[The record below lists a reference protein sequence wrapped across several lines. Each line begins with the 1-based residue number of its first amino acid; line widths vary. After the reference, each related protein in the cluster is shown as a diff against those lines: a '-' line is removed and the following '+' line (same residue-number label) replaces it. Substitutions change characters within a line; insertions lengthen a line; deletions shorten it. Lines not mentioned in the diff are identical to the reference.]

1 MIIPKIKYS
10 LCEKDEKIRIIA
22 KRITNNLK
30 NYKIMAHKISED
42 CIACGACQGECPV
55 GAIEEGDIFKVN
67 PDTCTDC
74 GTCEEVCPTGAIK
87 PEE

>member
-1 MIIPKIKYS
+1 
-10 LCEKDEKIRIIA
+10 
-22 KRITNNLK
+22 
-30 NYKIMAHKISED
+30 MAHKISED

-87 PEE
+87 PEEQKSSKSKTKKQLY

>member
-1 MIIPKIKYS
+1 
-10 LCEKDEKIRIIA
+10 
-22 KRITNNLK
+22 
-30 NYKIMAHKISED
+30 MAHKISED
-42 CIACGACQGECPV
+42 CIACGACQGECPA

-74 GTCEEVCPTGAIK
+74 GTCEDVCPTGAIK